1 MVFCDSPL
9 VVLVLIL
16 RSLLDSL
23 PPVLSCAASIHMVRY
38 VIHSCSLCLS
48 RVQGC
53 NAVLW
58 AWLFAFI
65 LVLSRPYNPSLWRG
79 RVGYV
84 AAVYSMPEERLYWTY
99 RHVVYASGEVCEFV
113 VLSDEI
119 KFRIFLVF
127 PPPLF

>member
-1 MVFCDSPL
+1 MVFCGSPL

-16 RSLLDSL
+16 RWFLIVCHLSSAVLL
-23 PPVLSCAASIHMVRY
+23 PFTWCGVF
-38 VIHSCSLCLS
+38 IHSCSLCLLQ
-48 RVQGC
+48 VQGC

-58 AWLFAFI
+58 AWRFALI
-65 LVLSRPYNPSLWRG
+65 LALSRSYNPSLWRG

-84 AAVYSMPEERLYWTY
+84 AAVYSMPEESLYWTY
-99 RHVVYASGEVCEFV
+99 SHVVYASGGVCEFV

>member
-1 MVFCDSPL
+1 MF
-9 VVLVLIL
+9 
-16 RSLLDSL
+16 
-23 PPVLSCAASIHMVRY
+23 
-38 VIHSCSLCLS
+38 IHSCSLCLL

-65 LVLSRPYNPSLWRG
+65 LALSRSYNPSLWKG

-84 AAVYSMPEERLYWTY
+84 AAVYSMPEESLYWTY
-99 RHVVYASGEVCEFV
+99 SHVVYASGEVCEFV

-127 PPPLF
+127 FRPL